1 METKKKP
8 MTRYTEKTFHLHQ
21 FVVPFLLIPFFL
33 WDTLQYIVFILRQYF
48 RRSGTHMDRVGRV
61 QKQVHRWRDEGNG
74 RKMCTARPSWM
85 SITQQKIGY
94 KDKMYR
100 VAVDLEKVIEVNPEE
115 MTVTVEPSV
124 SIGFLNRFLV
134 SKGWTLPVVP
144 ELDCLTIGGLV
155 MGGGIESTSH
165 KYGLWHM
172 VCLEYELVTA
182 DGEIMK
188 ANAETN
194 SDVYLSVPFSYGT
207 LGFLTAVKLQMIKYK
222 PFIKLTYRPTYSL
235 DETIHVLDHQ
245 TNKENGNDSV
255 EGIVYN
261 KNQAVIMT
269 GEFVEEEEVEHNKI
283 NRIGLWFK
291 PWFYKHVQTFIKKGE
306 TVEYIPTLHF
316 HQRHNKSCF
325 WLAHVWVPW
334 AHNIIARLLTGWL
347 LPMNTQLL
355 SFLKETFIE
364 EDHEDDFILQDFII
378 PINHLKAGIQLSA
391 KMTDVWPL
399 WLVPTKIFNEQIKNQ
414 YQINERKDAGG
425 SDTATYWP
433 ERFETVGDI
442 IHIDLGVYGHSPL
455 NNYMGRDETLR
466 VFEKFTLE
474 HNGAQALYAETL
486 LTYEEFSKMFCRKLY
501 NKVRDRLPYCNQA
514 FPTVYQKVSRLG
526 RQGVMK

>member
-1 METKKKP
+1 
-8 MTRYTEKTFHLHQ
+8 MTRYTEKSFHLFQ
-21 FVVPFLLIPFFL
+21 FVVPFLLLPFFL
-33 WDTLQYIVFILRQYF
+33 WDTLQYIVFSFRQYF
-48 RRSGTHMDRVGRV
+48 RSGTHKEKVERV
-61 QKQVHRWRDEGNG
+61 QEQVRRWKVEGNG

-94 KDKMYR
+94 KDKMYK
-100 VAVDLEKVIEVNPEE
+100 VTVDLEKVIEVNPEE

-124 SIGFLNRFLV
+124 CIGFLNRFLV

-182 DGEIMK
+182 DGEVIK

-194 SDVYLSVPFSYGT
+194 SDVFLSIPFSYGT

-235 DETIHVLDHQ
+235 DETIHVLDQQ
-245 TNKENGNDSV
+245 THKESGNDSV

-269 GEFVEEEEVEHNKI
+269 GEFVEEEKVEQSKI

-316 HQRHNKSCF
+316 HQRHNKPCF
-325 WLAHVWVPW
+325 WLAHIWVPW
-334 AHNIIARLLTGWL
+334 GHTIIARFLTGWL
-347 LPMNTQLL
+347 LPINTQLL
-355 SFLKETFIE
+355 SLLKETFIE

-378 PINHLKAGIQLSA
+378 PIKHLKAGIQLSA
-391 KMTDVWPL
+391 RITDVWPL
-399 WLVPTKIFNEQIKNQ
+399 WLVPTKIFNDQIKKQ
-414 YQINERKDAGG
+414 Y
-425 SDTATYWP
+425 P
-433 ERFETVGDI
+433 ERFELVGDMM
-442 IHIDLGVYGHSPL
+442 HIDLGVYGHSPL

-466 VFEKFTLE
+466 VFEKFALE

-486 LTYEEFSKMFCRKLY
+486 LTYEEFSKMFPRKLY
-501 NKVRDRLPYCNQA
+501 NKVRDRLPYCNEA